1 MENDDELATGNRFG
15 DLHRAF
21 LGKVLATFSH
31 EVKNHLAIIK
41 EYSGLVHD
49 LIEIGKVPNKDDNGQ
64 YLAALRSIHQ
74 QIDKSTSV
82 ITFFNKFCHRMDT
95 PASSFRIQDALQE
108 LLVLIHRLAHQ
119 KRISFETE
127 PITAIPDVV
136 NNPSMVQMILFC
148 MFESAAERLGD
159 SGTILWQIRI
169 TNNAISVIAEP
180 RGGSGIAASAAERV
194 CPEDAGLDA
203 AQSLGLTLSTAG
215 ESLILTLPI
224 RTSRSEQN
232 I

>member
-1 MENDDELATGNRFG
+1 MEADRNPAVENHLGA
-15 DLHRAF
+15 LHRAF

-82 ITFFNKFCHRMDT
+82 ITFFNKFCHRMDA
-95 PASSFRIQDALQE
+95 PVSAFRIQDALQE

-119 KRISFETE
+119 KRVSFETDFA
-127 PITAIPDVV
+127 TVIPEVL

-148 MFESAAERLGD
+148 MFESVAGRLGD
-159 SGTILWQIRI
+159 SGTILWRIR
-169 TNNAISVIAEP
+169 AADKEISVVAEP
-180 RGGSGIAASAAERV
+180 RGGSGIAPASAGRV
-194 CPEDAGLDA
+194 CPEDTGRDA
-203 AQSLGLTLSTAG
+203 AHSLGIRLSTTG
-215 ESLILTLPI
+215 ESIILTLPVH
-224 RTSRSEQN
+224 TS
-232 I
+232 

>member
-1 MENDDELATGNRFG
+1 MEADRTSATANHLG

-21 LGKVLATFSH
+21 LGKVFATFSH

-119 KRISFETE
+119 KRVSFETE
-127 PITAIPDVV
+127 TATAIPEVV
-136 NNPSMVQMILFC
+136 NNPSMVQMVLFC
-148 MFESAAERLGD
+148 MFES
-159 SGTILWQIRI
+159 
-169 TNNAISVIAEP
+169 
-180 RGGSGIAASAAERV
+180 
-194 CPEDAGLDA
+194 
-203 AQSLGLTLSTAG
+203 
-215 ESLILTLPI
+215 
-224 RTSRSEQN
+224 
-232 I
+232 